1 MSLEVEHV
9 PDRGRFETEVE
20 GHTCVL
26 EYRREGSTALME
38 HVGVPGAVEGRG
50 IASALT
56 RAAVEW
62 ARSEGLEIVALCP
75 YVAAWM
81 RRHPDA

>member
-1 MSLEVEHV
+1 MSPEVEHV
-9 PDRGRFETEVE
+9 PDRGRFETRFE

-26 EYRREGSTALME
+26 EYRREGSTAFME
-38 HVGVPGAVEGRG
+38 HVGVPGPVEGRG

-81 RRHPDA
+81 RRHPNA